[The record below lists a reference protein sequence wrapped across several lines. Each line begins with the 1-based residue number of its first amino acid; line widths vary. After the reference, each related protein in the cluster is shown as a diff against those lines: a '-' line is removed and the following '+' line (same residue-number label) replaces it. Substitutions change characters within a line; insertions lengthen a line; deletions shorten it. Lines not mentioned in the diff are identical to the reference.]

1 MTKKKWSILTY
12 SVPIIALIIVASQF
26 FLVNTSRLNKWKGGG
41 FGMYS
46 EVHYYYNDLIVT
58 NLTKPI
64 DSLILED
71 RSIATFVM
79 DVKRQPNDANLK
91 HMAELVSKYATSDTI
106 DIQIWRPLI
115 DAKNSRY
122 SRELMGNYQY
132 IKP

>member
-1 MTKKKWSILTY
+1 MTKKKWPILTY
-12 SVPIIALIIVASQF
+12 IVPIVALIVVASQI

-46 EVHYYYNDLIVT
+46 EVHYYYNELIVT
-58 NLTKPI
+58 NLNKPI
-64 DSLILED
+64 DSLILTD
-71 RSIATFVM
+71 RRIAAFAM
-79 DVKRQPNDANLK
+79 DVKRQPNDENLR
-91 HMAELVSKYATSDTI
+91 HMAELASKYATSDTI
-106 DIQIWRPLI
+106 NVQIWRPLV